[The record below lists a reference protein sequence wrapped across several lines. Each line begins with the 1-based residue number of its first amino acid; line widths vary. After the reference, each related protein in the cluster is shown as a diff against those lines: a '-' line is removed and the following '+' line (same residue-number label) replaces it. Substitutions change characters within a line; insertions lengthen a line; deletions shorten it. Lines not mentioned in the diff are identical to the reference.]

1 MFLYVA
7 VGSLVVARLL
17 LYPLRPADLTPPYWV
32 AMGATAITV
41 LAGAHIV
48 EMADAPMAIVT
59 SGLVAGASVVFW
71 AFGPWL
77 IPPLVA
83 ASIWKHVVHRVPLR
97 YEATLWSV
105 VFPLGMYG
113 VGAYRLGLAAHLPIV
128 ESIGEFEGWVALAVW
143 TITFVAMLHHLAAT
157 IGRSGRS
164 SHAIGAADDTHAIIC
179 RPPPVVRPPSSS
191 VSSKPADVA
200 EIPPDNAISTMTAW
214 PPIARN
220 KRDVR
225 DDACASAVAV
235 TTTRYGPSTRA
246 NLVFWPRPVV

>member
-128 ESIGEFEGWVALAVW
+128 ESIGEFEGLGRVGGVDD
-143 TITFVAMLHHLAAT
+143 HLRCHAA
-157 IGRSGRS
+157 
-164 SHAIGAADDTHAIIC
+164 
-179 RPPPVVRPPSSS
+179 PPSRHHRPQRP
-191 VSSKPADVA
+191 V
-200 EIPPDNAISTMTAW
+200 
-214 PPIARN
+214 IARH
-220 KRDVR
+220 RGR
-225 DDACASAVAV
+225 
-235 TTTRYGPSTRA
+235 
-246 NLVFWPRPVV
+246 

>member
-157 IGRSGRS
+157 IGAAAGHRTPSGPLMTPMPSSAARRGRS
-164 SHAIGAADDTHAIIC
+164 
-179 RPPPVVRPPSSS
+179 
-191 VSSKPADVA
+191 
-200 EIPPDNAISTMTAW
+200 
-214 PPIARN
+214 
-220 KRDVR
+220 
-225 DDACASAVAV
+225 
-235 TTTRYGPSTRA
+235 TTKFERFVETSRCS
-246 NLVFWPRPVV
+246 

>member
-105 VFPLGMYG
+105 VFPLGLYG

-179 RPPPVVRPPSSS
+179 RPPRSFDHQVR
-191 VSSKPADVA
+191 AFR
-200 EIPPDNAISTMTAW
+200 
-214 PPIARN
+214 RN
-220 KRDVR
+220 Q
-225 DDACASAVAV
+225 
-235 TTTRYGPSTRA
+235 PM
-246 NLVFWPRPVV
+246 